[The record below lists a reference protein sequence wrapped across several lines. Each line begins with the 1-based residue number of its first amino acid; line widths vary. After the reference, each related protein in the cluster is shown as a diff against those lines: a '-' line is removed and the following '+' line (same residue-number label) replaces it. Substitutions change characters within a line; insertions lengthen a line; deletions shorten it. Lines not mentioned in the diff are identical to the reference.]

1 MVLKDE
7 GDETRCPDRLQQL
20 RRFNMKTS
28 MTFKSITV
36 IALLGAVLA
45 TPVLAQGGMGM
56 GGGMGGGMGMQNG
69 GTANWGPGM
78 GYGGHGGRGMRFNQ
92 NNAARGWT
100 LVTPE
105 ERTAFQIK
113 MRAVKTYDECKV
125 TQTDF
130 RSIME
135 TRAKDKGVSLMV
147 PRQNACD
154 NLKARGLI
162 S

>member
-1 MVLKDE
+1 
-7 GDETRCPDRLQQL
+7 
-20 RRFNMKTS
+20 MKTS
-28 MTFKSITV
+28 MTFKRLTL
-36 IALLGAVLA
+36 IALLGAALA

-56 GGGMGGGMGMQNG
+56 GGGMGGGWGGGPGMQNG

-92 NNAARGWT
+92 NNVARGWT
-100 LVTPE
+100 LITPE
-105 ERTAFQIK
+105 ERTSFQIK
-113 MRAVKTYDECKV
+113 MRAVKTYDECKL
-125 TQTDF
+125 TQAEH
-130 RSIME
+130 RSVME
-135 TRAKDKGVSLMV
+135 TRAKDKGVSLMA

>member
-1 MVLKDE
+1 
-7 GDETRCPDRLQQL
+7 
-20 RRFNMKTS
+20 MKTS

-36 IALLGAVLA
+36 IALLAAALA
-45 TPVLAQGGMGM
+45 TPVLAQDGMGMDM
-56 GGGMGGGMGMQNG
+56 GGGMGGGPGMQNG

-113 MRAVKTYDECKV
+113 MRAVKTYDECKL
-125 TQTDF
+125 TQTEH
-130 RSIME
+130 RSVME
-135 TRAKDKGVSLMV
+135 TRAKEKGTTLMA
-147 PRQNACD
+147 PRRNACD